1 MKRQHPILPLNIN
14 RFGRYTFAAKGFV
27 FMTSMT
33 ARQALDYIK
42 RFTSQYGEVT
52 VWTDFVSG
60 RLRFWSIGDKI
71 RIWYSSANGIVIDDA
86 ETIVGHLPLHDDKI
100 REDNEPAP
108 KRSRLEF

>member
-1 MKRQHPILPLNIN
+1 MKPQHPILPPNIN
-14 RFGRYTFAAKGFV
+14 RFGQYTFAAKGFV

-52 VWTDFVSG
+52 VWTDFASG

-71 RIWYSSANGIVIDDA
+71 RIWYSSANGIIIDDA
-86 ETIVGHLPLHDDKI
+86 ETFVGHLPLHDHEI
-100 REDNEPAP
+100 RDEPAP